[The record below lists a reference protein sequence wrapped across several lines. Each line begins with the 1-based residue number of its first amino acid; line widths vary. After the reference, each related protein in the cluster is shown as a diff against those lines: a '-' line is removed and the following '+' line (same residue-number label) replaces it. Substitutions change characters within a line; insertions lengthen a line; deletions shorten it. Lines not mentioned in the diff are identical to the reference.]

1 MGRAALAGSRRR
13 DSERVSTAAMA
24 ARSPLATWIAG
35 EAGLARLRR
44 RLGQAPLLLLPRDRQ
59 WRRLTPNWAGCLAL
73 ARSGLPFHAVAER
86 RYDRSANPR
95 RLAPALESGAT
106 VYLPQAHE
114 VLPRV
119 ARLMVA
125 IRAGLLG
132 PFREECSF
140 LFIVDGQGRD
150 GMGLHHDGPVDAF
163 WLQLAGGRTV
173 TIGPPVGPRTPQDLD
188 NALAERGGPGWRTL
202 DLRPG
207 TLFYLPPFT
216 PHRVICRGR
225 SLALSLTWT
234 RPRRRRATARA
245 RAASLASWP
254 VVSGRATVIPV
265 VSSRLW
271 TQVPAVVETANGR
284 ASLLT
289 PAGRVALPGSARP
302 PSRLL
307 ATMPSLPRSALRGRH
322 RQAVEQLLAHG
333 VLDTRDLP
341 LAILPADPASL
352 DGWRFA

>member
-1 MGRAALAGSRRR
+1 MPGSSAG
-13 DSERVSTAAMA
+13 
-24 ARSPLATWIAG
+24 RSPLATWVAG
-35 EAGLARLRR
+35 GAALARLRG
-44 RLGQAPLLLLPRDRQ
+44 RLGRGPLVMAPLNRE
-59 WRRLTPNWAGCLAL
+59 WRRVAPGWLGCLAL
-73 ARSGLPFHAVAER
+73 ARAGVPFHVVAER
-86 RYDRSANPR
+86 RYDRSANLP

-125 IRAGLLG
+125 IRASLLG

-140 LFIVDGQGRD
+140 LFLVDGRGRE
-150 GMGLHHDGPVDAF
+150 GMGLHHDGGVDSF
-163 WLQLAGGRTV
+163 WLQLKGRRTV
-173 TIGPPVGPRTPQDLD
+173 TIGPPVSPRTPQDLRAD
-188 NALAERGGPGWRTL
+188 LATRGGRGWQTL

-225 SLALSLTWT
+225 SLALSLTWAQ
-234 RPRRRRATARA
+234 PRRRRATERA

-254 VVSGRATVIPV
+254 VVSGRAAAIPRA
-265 VSSRLW
+265 SARLW
-271 TQVPAVVETANGR
+271 TQAPAVVEKEDGV
-284 ASLLT
+284 ASLQT
-289 PAGRVALPGSARP
+289 AEGRVPLPRSARP
-302 PSRLL
+302 LAGLL
-307 ATMPSLPRSALRGRH
+307 ATMSSLPRTSLRGR
-322 RQAVEQLLAHG
+322 RRETIEALIAHG

-341 LAILPADPASL
+341 IAILPADPAAL